1 MDFRLDSRVVGLRV
15 WSAGSAPPW
24 VPLIFAG
31 APGIISPSA
40 EPHMR
45 GTAAAIITQLLVN
58 HARHRTTDPSLTAN
72 GQDAARQQPAQLE
85 AELTATREQ
94 LRLAKADIQALHER
108 LVDERKGHQVQLE
121 SAVCF
126 WKERADEARKQA
138 AAKAGGDEPW
148 PPGSARYEAPAASAA
163 ELGHSEDL
171 RLWQQQQRTPKRAS
185 TCKDAAAG

>member
-1 MDFRLDSRVVGLRV
+1 
-15 WSAGSAPPW
+15 
-24 VPLIFAG
+24 
-31 APGIISPSA
+31 
-40 EPHMR
+40 MR

-58 HARHRTTDPSLTAN
+58 HARHRTTGPSLTAN

-85 AELTATREQ
+85 AELAATREE

-171 RLWQQQQRTPKRAS
+171 RLWQQQQRTPKWAS
-185 TCKDAAAG
+185 ACKDAAAG

>member
-1 MDFRLDSRVVGLRV
+1 
-15 WSAGSAPPW
+15 
-24 VPLIFAG
+24 
-31 APGIISPSA
+31 
-40 EPHMR
+40 MR

-58 HARHRTTDPSLTAN
+58 HARHRTTGPSLTAN